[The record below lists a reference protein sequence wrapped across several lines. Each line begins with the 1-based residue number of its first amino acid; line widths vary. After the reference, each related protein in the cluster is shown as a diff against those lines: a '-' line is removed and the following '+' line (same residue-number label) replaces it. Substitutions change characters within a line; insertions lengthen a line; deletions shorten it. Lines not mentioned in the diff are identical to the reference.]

1 MHFRSGVEPEAAE
14 EIEPLTDLAPL
25 THKSLFPERLNRPW
39 QRTKEQKMKKWISA
53 AAVTAF
59 AFTAIAMVLAAGAS
73 AGNGTGITAT
83 PAGTKTFNTDF
94 SAQFVRS
101 ASGIINETNRVN
113 TKGDHQNP
121 WTSADVWLQF
131 RPQTGPDGTGS
142 PKADPT
148 CDSQGLVVAPFTFVN
163 TNGGDPNIGGTPTNG
178 YFIGRNPYNV
188 CVYLVNPVV
197 ASGTIDSSASDG
209 ATADLAGLTGQF
221 RINVSGT
228 YTNGGNN
235 VADAEYTSTDNW
247 TTSMQGYDINPYFL
261 GEGFGDVQVNG
272 GFVNWGAYDGTG
284 HAYSL
289 TGAQSG
295 SVNLAVFDGDSNTN
309 TKTPGWYGDN
319 TGSLSYTITY
329 LGL

>member
-1 MHFRSGVEPEAAE
+1 
-14 EIEPLTDLAPL
+14 
-25 THKSLFPERLNRPW
+25 
-39 QRTKEQKMKKWISA
+39 MKKWISA
-53 AAVTAF
+53 AVGAAF
-59 AFTAIAMVLAAGAS
+59 AVAAVAMVLAAGAS

-83 PAGTKTFNTDF
+83 PASTQTWAGT
-94 SAQFVRS
+94 SAKFVRA

-113 TKGDHQNP
+113 LDPTGAQNP

-131 RPQTGPDGTGS
+131 RPLTGPSGS
-142 PKADPT
+142 GNPTPNPVCDPA
-148 CDSQGLVVAPFTFVN
+148 GLVTTLGY
-163 TNGGDPNIGGTPTNG
+163 TNDANLYPTIKGTPTTG
-178 YFIGRNPYNV
+178 YFINNNPYNV

-197 ASGTIDSSASDG
+197 ASGTIDSSAPNGTDAALPTGLDG
-209 ATADLAGLTGQF
+209 HQF

-228 YTNGGNN
+228 YQNNSLN
-235 VADAEYTSTDNW
+235 VADAEYTGIPDWSNQQD
-247 TTSMQGYDINPYFL
+247 GYNVDPFL
-261 GEGFGDVQVNG
+261 LGAGFGDVQVNG